1 MIKIDY
7 IGDKDFV
14 FDKKLPSYLRHLIR
28 LSMPVFDIWW
38 FFLLIIARC
47 KREKIRANKY
57 KFSICAIFKNET
69 LSLKEWIEYHLLIGV
84 DHFYLYNNNSDDD
97 YITILKPYIERGI
110 VTLIEWP
117 IAPPSQVPAYKHFY
131 ENFKKDNQWIAFI
144 DLDEYICPRRCD
156 DIKEWIT
163 KYDNYPSVVAYWKM
177 FGASGLF
184 KHDRNKLITEQ
195 YYQCWDRLY
204 DYGKTF
210 FNLNF
215 DVFDFNVKFIHELP
229 CGCKILGKNFLIPPI
244 NEFKYFIHFK
254 CHRIG
259 AFKSKNDFTIQL
271 NHYASKSYEEFFIS
285 KRKRGA
291 ASSTGDRAK
300 HIRSAYAFLRNQHLS
315 IATDYAIQRFLIQ
328 LKVNMGIYPD
338 YINSDNNI

>member
-7 IGDKDFV
+7 IGDKNFV

-204 DYGKTF
+204 DYGKT
-210 FNLNF
+210 L
-215 DVFDFNVKFIHELP
+215 
-229 CGCKILGKNFLIPPI
+229 LG
-244 NEFKYFIHFK
+244 
-254 CHRIG
+254 
-259 AFKSKNDFTIQL
+259 T
-271 NHYASKSYEEFFIS
+271 
-285 KRKRGA
+285 
-291 ASSTGDRAK
+291 
-300 HIRSAYAFLRNQHLS
+300 
-315 IATDYAIQRFLIQ
+315 
-328 LKVNMGIYPD
+328 
-338 YINSDNNI
+338 